1 MAKLKFKKKNL
12 LILGGSGFIA
22 QNLIQKLISKKYKII
37 VITFKKISLKTK
49 YSNIKLIQH
58 NFKKSF
64 DYKSFKFP
72 RNICVINLY
81 GSIESKDYY
90 NGGQKYINENFIA
103 ITNICNLLNNLNI
116 SKLIHVGSS
125 DEYGLETKINSQ
137 IQNGYPFNTYSFAKI
152 LNSNFL
158 FMHFHQAKIQL
169 IILKL
174 FLVYGPR
181 QKNNR
186 LIPSLIESFI
196 NKKNFQSTKGNQVRD
211 FCYIDDVN
219 DAIINCIELNKRYQ
233 FPLIMDIGSGK
244 GIKIKTV
251 INKIRNNFKDSKIK
265 INTNLKKIQRNNL
278 VADISKAK
286 KILKWSPKV
295 NFEKGLEKTI
305 NYFKNK

>member
-1 MAKLKFKKKNL
+1 
-12 LILGGSGFIA
+12 
-22 QNLIQKLISKKYKII
+22 
-37 VITFKKISLKTK
+37 
-49 YSNIKLIQH
+49 
-58 NFKKSF
+58 
-64 DYKSFKFP
+64 
-72 RNICVINLY
+72 
-81 GSIESKDYY
+81 
-90 NGGQKYINENFIA
+90 
-103 ITNICNLLNNLNI
+103 
-116 SKLIHVGSS
+116 
-125 DEYGLETKINSQ
+125 
-137 IQNGYPFNTYSFAKI
+137 
-152 LNSNFL
+152 
-158 FMHFHQAKIQL
+158 MHFHQAKIQL

-233 FPLIMDIGSGK
+233 FPLIMDIGSVK

-251 INKIRNNFKDSKIK
+251 INKIKNNFKDSKIK